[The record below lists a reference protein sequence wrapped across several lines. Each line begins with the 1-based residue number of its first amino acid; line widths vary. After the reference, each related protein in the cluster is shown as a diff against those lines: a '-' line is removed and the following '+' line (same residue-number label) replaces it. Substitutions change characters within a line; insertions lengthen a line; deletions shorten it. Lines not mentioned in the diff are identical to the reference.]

1 MRGSQP
7 APLGLRQEMG
17 GERWKF
23 SPWAGAS
30 PYCAR
35 LNFPCPGLALPG
47 LAAPV
52 RTLPALSPA
61 WQAGLTAIS
70 VSLCPASMVTFP
82 PPQGGDPV
90 LGSLVRLPSV
100 ALFALGSQRLCP
112 PRAILPPAWVGPWR
126 LN

>member
-1 MRGSQP
+1 M
-7 APLGLRQEMG
+7 PLGLRQETG

-23 SPWAGAS
+23 SAWAGAS
-30 PYCAR
+30 PHCAR
-35 LNFPCPGLALPG
+35 LNFPCPGLALQG

-61 WQAGLTAIS
+61 WRAGLTAIS
-70 VSLCPASMVTFP
+70 VSLYPASMATYP

-90 LGSLVRLPSV
+90 LSRLVPLPSV
-100 ALFALGSQRLCP
+100 ALFVLGSQLLCLP
-112 PRAILPPAWVGPWR
+112 LATLPPAWVGSWR